1 MIVMQ
6 TTDAIPTVHVPAW
19 AQPADEWVRVRQELV
34 FADLAVLIV
43 ADAFRMKA
51 LGGDLRRGRV
61 SRYLRKRRG
70 WRVFE
75 VGVIF
80 DPRYRAGGGPPYYLY
95 LKATRSIGPLRIGR
109 VSSERVRQ
117 YSADELRQLP
127 TLIRDL
133 TAVIVQNGF
142 AALRKTH

>member
-1 MIVMQ
+1 
-6 TTDAIPTVHVPAW
+6 
-19 AQPADEWVRVRQELV
+19 
-34 FADLAVLIV
+34 
-43 ADAFRMKA
+43 
-51 LGGDLRRGRV
+51 V

-80 DPRYRAGGGPPYYLY
+80 DPRYRAEGGLPYYLY

-142 AALRKTH
+142 G